1 MLDGNEHPLPRSL
14 IEHSQFRLEEQDR
27 KVEKLPGTPASYLPS
42 LHAFVGLDT
51 AASRVLCAYIS
62 NQRYINSYDAAFP
75 YRATGTNPPP
85 STIRHLMCA
94 ATFDRCGAKR
104 MSVET
109 ALAQLL
115 RMIHGRALNLATLP
129 DDERD
134 LHYDRIR
141 LSCCGAAEQIG
152 QSPDKAAITANS
164 VVEFTRAMV
173 GIIETGRGASA
184 ERSANRPR
192 GESSKVWPGR
202 PH

>member
-1 MLDGNEHPLPRSL
+1 
-14 IEHSQFRLEEQDR
+14 
-27 KVEKLPGTPASYLPS
+27 
-42 LHAFVGLDT
+42 
-51 AASRVLCAYIS
+51 
-62 NQRYINSYDAAFP
+62 
-75 YRATGTNPPP
+75 
-85 STIRHLMCA
+85 
-94 ATFDRCGAKR
+94 

-115 RMIHGRALNLATLP
+115 RMIHRRALNLAALP

-134 LHYDRIR
+134 PHYDHIR

-173 GIIETGRGASA
+173 GIIETGRTPGA

-192 GESSKVWPGR
+192 VESSKAWPAR